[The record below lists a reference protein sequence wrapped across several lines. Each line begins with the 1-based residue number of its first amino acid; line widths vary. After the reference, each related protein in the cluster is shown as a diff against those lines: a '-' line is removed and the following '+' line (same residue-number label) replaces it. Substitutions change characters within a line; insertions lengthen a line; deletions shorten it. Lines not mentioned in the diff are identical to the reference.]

1 MWAQAPQGGG
11 VRAATP
17 VGLLA
22 QYPDRTRPW
31 VTHYDG
37 PDSRIELSVT
47 STANAVA
54 KASSMLRDGIGLA
67 PGAVISV
74 DLPRHWQLP
83 VWVMAA
89 LSVGAVVGR
98 DLPGPVD
105 ARIVGPLGL
114 AAIAAGADWGADEVL
129 ASACDAFG
137 LPVRGAVPVGVLDI
151 GVEVRGHPDQFD
163 PVPGAGAAAALL
175 VDGVPVP
182 WARAE
187 PAPDAQLGARLWV
200 DEATPDPVLLFAVAV
215 EPLLGRGSVVIGTG
229 LALDEGE
236 RIRITE
242 AVTGRAG
249 L

>member
-1 MWAQAPQGGG
+1 M
-11 VRAATP
+11 REATP

-37 PDSRIELSVT
+37 ADSRIELSVA

-54 KASSMLRDGIGLA
+54 KASSMLRDGMGLA
-67 PGAVISV
+67 PGALVSV

-98 DLPGPVD
+98 DLSGRVEV
-105 ARIVGPLGL
+105 RVVGPLGL
-114 AAIAAGADWGADEVL
+114 AAIATGADWGADEVL
-129 ASACDAFG
+129 ASSCDPLG
-137 LPVRGAVPVGVLDI
+137 LPVRGGVPVGVLDI
-151 GVEVRGHPDQFD
+151 GVEVRGHPDRFD
-163 PVPGAGAAAALL
+163 PEPGAGAAATLL
-175 VDGVPVP
+175 VSGIPVP
-182 WARAE
+182 WARAT
-187 PAPDAQLGARLWV
+187 PARGAQLGARLWV
-200 DEATPDPVLLFAVAV
+200 DEATPEPVLLQAVAV
-215 EPLLGRGSVVIGTG
+215 EPLLDRGSVVIGTG
-229 LALDEGE
+229 LDPDEGE